1 METVLNDIRYGLR
14 TLRKNPGFTAVAVL
28 ALALGIASTTAIFS
42 VIDEV
47 LLHPLPYPDSNHILN
62 VSQADRVT
70 GERAEVVSPANYLD
84 YVAQNQVFSEM
95 AAARAWD
102 AALTGGDHPERVRGL
117 MTTASFFPLFR
128 VNPLFGR
135 WLLPDDGKPGN
146 EHVVVMSYNLW
157 QRRFGAD
164 RNLVGQNITLNGE
177 QYTVVGVM
185 PPNYAPGGSEDTREE
200 FWVPSAF
207 GVPVQPL
214 RPKED
219 PRPYRDWNYLDCW
232 ARLKPGVT
240 LQQARAQMDALAL
253 RLEQQYPDENKDR
266 GVSLLRLQE
275 TLVGNLRPVLL
286 LLLAAVSFVLLIGCA
301 NVANLLLARTT
312 ARAKEIS
319 IRTALGASRMRVIR
333 QFLTESI
340 LLALMGGALG
350 LLLAAWAV
358 PALITLSPRAIR
370 DFKHIGLNFEVLAF
384 CLGVSTLSGV
394 LFGLMPALQA
404 SSRNP
409 NDSLKEGGRGST
421 EARRRTRAILVVA
434 EVGLSLLLL
443 IGAGLMLRSFAG
455 LMKVDPGFETHSR
468 LVFNIA
474 KASSDP
480 DKQIDFYRQVV
491 NRLQALPG
499 VVSAG
504 AVSRLPL
511 SGGNSS
517 RSFKIAGLDR
527 YSEADV
533 RVSTPDYFRAMGIPL
548 IKGRLFTEGDK
559 KDAPLV
565 AIVNQELARREFPG
579 QDPIGQRIND
589 FGPNRQMLEIVG
601 VVGNV
606 RHLGLDTT
614 PNPEIYQPVGQASW
628 FSMTVVVASATSNPA
643 TLTSAVQNAVWSIDR
658 NVPISDL
665 RTMQDVVAKSVL
677 RRRFTMLLLIIFA
690 ALALLLATIGLYGV
704 MSYFVSQR
712 THEIGIRMA
721 LGAQKSDVLRL
732 VVGEGMLM
740 VGTGVLLGILAALA
754 LTRMISGLLFG
765 VSATDPLTFVGFAAL
780 LVSVALIANFLPA
793 KRATEVDPMVAL
805 RYE

>member
-102 AALTGGDHPERVRGL
+102 AALTGGDRPERVRGL

-146 EHVVVMSYNLW
+146 EHVVVVGYNLW

-185 PPNYAPGGSEDTREE
+185 PANYAPGGNEDSREE
-200 FWVPSAF
+200 FWLPSAF

-214 RPKED
+214 RPRED

-232 ARLKPGVT
+232 ARLKPGIT

-266 GVSLLRLQE
+266 GVSLLQLQE

-319 IRTALGASRMRVIR
+319 IRTALGASRMRVVR

-350 LLLAAWAV
+350 LLVAAWAV
-358 PALITLSPRAIR
+358 PALITLSPPAIQ
-370 DFKHIGLNFEVLAF
+370 DFKHIGLNFDVLAF

-394 LFGLMPALQA
+394 LFGLMPALHA
-404 SSRNP
+404 SSRSP

-421 EARRRTRAILVVA
+421 EARGRTRAILVVA
-434 EVGLSLLLL
+434 EVSLSLLLL

-455 LMKVDPGFETHSR
+455 LMKVDPGFDTHSR

-491 NRLQALPG
+491 DRLQALPG

-517 RSFKIAGLDR
+517 RSFKVAGRDQF
-527 YSEADV
+527 SEADV
-533 RVSTPDYFRAMGIPL
+533 RVSTPDYFRSLGIPL
-548 IKGRLFTEGDK
+548 IRGRLFTQNDR

-565 AIVNQELARREFPG
+565 AIVNQELARRDFPG
-579 QDPIGQRIND
+579 QDPIGQRIDD

-606 RHLGLDTT
+606 RHLGLDTA

-643 TLTSAVQNAVWSIDR
+643 TMTSEVQNAVWSVDR

-721 LGAQKSDVLRL
+721 LGAQKADVLRL

-780 LVSVALIANFLPA
+780 LVSVALIANYLPA